1 MAGLSNSN
9 PFITISNSLKKIL
22 TYNFRKRAFILISSC
37 MMALLSSGQNAWVST
52 PLGIGKNC
60 GGSNTTDSFRVLK
73 YNDLT
78 NILAPI
84 YKCKPN
90 LGGGSPG
97 GPAFSSSAGS
107 IAFNPYDQN
116 VYYIATTTGN
126 NSFVYHWRPDTCH
139 TSNPKQVWSNHYS
152 NQFVVGL
159 DFNPLVPNEG
169 FQLEFTGSGP
179 HKPFLRKVDF
189 TTNYFGPSDT
199 IVLSGGKIIYQLNGD
214 IIFTPS
220 GQLYFAF
227 DNKIFSVDF
236 STYGGAGK
244 KVYATYIDTLD
255 FGASGIYLTGIA
267 YAQGKFIGSTQKGS
281 GSPCAF
287 KEIDISSGSAVITPV
302 TLPANNYTA
311 TDMATMITGIGAAKK
326 VSSVTYL
333 GGTSYQVQY
342 DIKVKNFGNINL
354 VNVQLTD
361 SIAKVFGTSFVSAS
375 AAAIGTLP
383 SGISINPSYNGNTNC
398 NLLTGGAGSTLAATP
413 SDSAF
418 IRTTV
423 LLNNPDIHTTFF
435 STTIG
440 KGTSSMFSIDVSD
453 SSNNDVAL
461 RADLNG
467 NGIPDDASED
477 VPTPLRLSDWVL
489 LPSNLIDFNARLVSN
504 NFVNVNWKLT
514 TDAPLG
520 MIVQRSTDAVQFTT
534 IYEATSNANN
544 VIQTY
549 QYIDKNPSQGPNY
562 YRIIFIRSTGASFY
576 TDIVKI
582 YLDQIPKPVLQVN
595 PVPFF
600 DKIHFKLQL
609 DKNDQVSCK
618 LIDFTGRVIYNATR
632 IGIAGE
638 NNFTIDRLQ
647 YYPSGNY
654 VLQVQAGDQ
663 LYNKLIL
670 KKNN

>member
-1 MAGLSNSN
+1 M
-9 PFITISNSLKKIL
+9 KKIF
-22 TYNFRKRAFILISSC
+22 TYNCRKKAVLILSAC
-37 MMALLSSGQNAWVST
+37 VLTLSSFGQNAWVST

-60 GGSNTTDSFRVLK
+60 GGSNTTDSFRVLN

-78 NILAPI
+78 NVLTPI

-116 VYYIATTTGN
+116 VYYIATTNGN

-139 TSNPKQVWSNHYS
+139 ISSPVQQWSNYYN

-169 FQLEFTGSGP
+169 FQLELTGSSGP
-179 HKPFLRKVDF
+179 FGTFLRKVNF
-189 TTNYFGPSDT
+189 NTNYFGSSDT
-199 IVLSGGKIIYQLNGD
+199 IVLSGGKKINTQNGD

-220 GQLYFAF
+220 GQLFIAF
-227 DNKIFSVDF
+227 DNKIFSVDY

-244 KVYATYIDTLD
+244 KVYATYIDTLK
-255 FGASGIYLTGIA
+255 FGASGINLTGIA

-281 GSPCAF
+281 SSPCAF

-333 GGTSYQVQY
+333 GGSSYQVQY
-342 DIKVKNFGNINL
+342 DVKIKNFGNINL

-398 NLLTGGAGSTLAATP
+398 NLLTGGAGSTLSATP

-418 IRTTV
+418 IRITV
-423 LLNNPDIHTTFF
+423 LLNSPDVHATYY
-435 STTIG
+435 STTMG
-440 KGTSSMFSIDVSD
+440 LGSSSLFSVNVSD
-453 SSNNDVAL
+453 SSNNDIGL
-461 RADLNG
+461 KADLNG
-467 NGIPDDASED
+467 NGIPDDANED

-514 TDAPLG
+514 TDAPLK
-520 MIVQRSTDAVQFTT
+520 MIVQRSTDALQFTT

-544 VIQTY
+544 EIQTY
-549 QYIDKNPSQGPNY
+549 QYIDKSPSLGPNY
-562 YRIIFIRSTGASFY
+562 YRIIFVRSAGSSFY

-582 YLDQIPKPVLQVN
+582 NLSQAPNPALLVS
-595 PVPFF
+595 PVPFS
-600 DKIHFKLQL
+600 DKIHFTLQL

-638 NNFTIDRLQ
+638 NNFLIDQLQ
-647 YYPSGNY
+647 QYPPGNY

-670 KKNN
+670 KKAQ